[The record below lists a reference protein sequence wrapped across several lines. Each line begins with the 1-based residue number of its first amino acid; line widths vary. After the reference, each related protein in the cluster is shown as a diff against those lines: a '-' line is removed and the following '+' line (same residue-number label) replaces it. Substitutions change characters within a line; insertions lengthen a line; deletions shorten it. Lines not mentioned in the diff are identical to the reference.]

1 MTLGEL
7 LEKFCVWK
15 INLETKGLRVIVG
28 KTKIMVSAHNAPK
41 QAKASKFPCGVC
53 NKGAGSNAY
62 ALFVAFGCTN
72 AVQTSR
78 VLLNL
83 TLILNVRMVEVKYE
97 TRPSQTSTLMI
108 SMVKKSKKSGIFV
121 TSMTSL
127 DNMVGVSMPQL
138 PE

>member
-97 TRPSQTSTLMI
+97 T
-108 SMVKKSKKSGIFV
+108 
-121 TSMTSL
+121 
-127 DNMVGVSMPQL
+127 
-138 PE
+138 